1 MRIEIV
7 IFDGFDDLDALAPAE
22 VLNIAAREGAPFDV
36 ELVGVRSPGL
46 VQSAWKTQIFVENV
60 LGKPDAVIIPGGGW
74 VAKPAHG
81 TWAQVQDGFLPR
93 KLAEIAPGLQW
104 AGSVSTGAMVLAA
117 AGMLH
122 GQAATASQGVLEELR
137 AAGSFVVPQKVA
149 DDGDRITAAGL
160 TSSLDLALWITDRFA
175 GAEIAARTSV
185 AIGYRPWDEVWTR
198 GTAA

>member
-36 ELVGVRSPGL
+36 ELVGVHSPGL

-122 GQAATASQGVLEELR
+122 GRAATASQGVLEEVPCDRQQKEGARDEPLSGGAAAANAVCPGPLGTQVGR
-137 AAGSFVVPQKVA
+137 GAAGPFL
-149 DDGDRITAAGL
+149 R
-160 TSSLDLALWITDRFA
+160 
-175 GAEIAARTSV
+175 
-185 AIGYRPWDEVWTR
+185 
-198 GTAA
+198 